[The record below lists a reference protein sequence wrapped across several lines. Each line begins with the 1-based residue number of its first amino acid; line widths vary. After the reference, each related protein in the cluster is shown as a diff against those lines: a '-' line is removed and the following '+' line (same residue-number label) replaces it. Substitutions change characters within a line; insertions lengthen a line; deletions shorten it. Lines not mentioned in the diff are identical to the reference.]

1 MFSLCINAKICGSTN
16 VCLPILRSVLWILQG
31 RSPDGLC
38 RANWIGGLCDLRWEQ
53 EGFLQELSRH
63 LAYQR
68 GKYCSFHNARNL
80 LWSIPKFTHKILDKL
95 YRLIELDGSNLVSTN
110 QVMEFISHLT
120 NSRPRT
126 GFDKS
131 SLARLE
137 QLFRTTVGNEQE
149 IRREEFQKI
158 VTSKNVS

>member
-1 MFSLCINAKICGSTN
+1 MKDTTR
-16 VCLPILRSVLWILQG
+16 ILITDSYLQ
-31 RSPDGLC
+31 
-38 RANWIGGLCDLRWEQ
+38 
-53 EGFLQELSRH
+53 
-63 LAYQR
+63 
-68 GKYCSFHNARNL
+68 
-80 LWSIPKFTHKILDKL
+80 ILDKL
-95 YRLIELDGSNLVSTN
+95 YRLIEIDGSNLVSTN

-158 VTSKNVS
+158 VTSKNVGKSNILRHF